1 MQQGRVKEAID
12 KSPPAVAKG
21 NFQAEE
27 WQRAVPYR
35 GGIGGRRVK
44 FKRTRPPFPGLPVPG
59 QVDQWVSRAKARW
72 SVGEMGFEKNG
83 HQLKETKDRSGPW
96 PRAQE
101 VQTLEVSISM
111 PCATDVHGHFGEP
124 PATAWAGTTGR
135 HWTGPRGC
143 DDCTCGPVRL
153 VNLRLAGSRPLSPSM
168 LSGARAP
175 PLPSLAPR
183 RSGWESG
190 LDRLPD
196 RSGKSAPLLLC
207 LAEFLFMLQAYLGSL
222 LLVSHL

>member
-1 MQQGRVKEAID
+1 MGDFWALGAAAARITGWWLCERGRATRAVEWAGLAPGRRWSGPVGCQRSEGDVRVVGVEVEKRARREGPAASGVDEMRPVGRQAPTHRPRTRERCMQQGRVKEAID

-44 FKRTRPPFPGLPVPG
+44 FKRTKPPFPGLPVPG

-111 PCATDVHGHFGEP
+111 PCATTE
-124 PATAWAGTTGR
+124 
-135 HWTGPRGC
+135 
-143 DDCTCGPVRL
+143 
-153 VNLRLAGSRPLSPSM
+153 
-168 LSGARAP
+168 
-175 PLPSLAPR
+175 
-183 RSGWESG
+183 
-190 LDRLPD
+190 
-196 RSGKSAPLLLC
+196 
-207 LAEFLFMLQAYLGSL
+207 Y
-222 LLVSHL
+222 